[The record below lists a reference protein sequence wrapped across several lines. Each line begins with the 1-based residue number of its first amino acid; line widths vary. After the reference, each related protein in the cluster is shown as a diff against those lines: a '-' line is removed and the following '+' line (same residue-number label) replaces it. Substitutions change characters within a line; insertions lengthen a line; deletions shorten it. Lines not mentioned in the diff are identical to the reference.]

1 MIVDQHIEA
10 TFDELDVL
18 ATDLLAT
25 YDHRFYAT
33 ALPTPTRPA
42 FTIAGWN
49 QPAESIG
56 GDYYYWQ
63 TNADGRLWFSLAD
76 VSGHGP
82 ASAAI
87 ARQYHSYFRTAITM
101 TQTLENIMHHLNTW
115 FTQVLSPRRFIT
127 AAAGVLEPS
136 TCRLRFSS
144 AGHGPLFFYHAQSD
158 AMVHW
163 RANTIPLGIT
173 HNIST
178 DAPRD
183 VVFAPGD
190 MLVLVT
196 DGFFEWANSSG
207 ELFGLARLKQAIW
220 DRRHQAPDAIITEV
234 YQEVLDYTAG
244 TQQPDDLTIVILK
257 RTDESPQI

>member
-1 MIVDQHIEA
+1 MLVDQHIEA
-10 TFDELDVL
+10 TLYKSDVPSTNL
-18 ATDLLAT
+18 AET
-25 YDHRFYAT
+25 YDHSSYT
-33 ALPTPTRPA
+33 SALPTLTRPA

-49 QPAESIG
+49 QPAKSIG
-56 GDYYYWQ
+56 GDYYHWQ
-63 TNADGRLWFSLAD
+63 TNADERLWFSLAD

-87 ARQYHSYFRTAITM
+87 ARQYHAYFRTAITM
-101 TQTLENIMHHLNTW
+101 TQSLENVMYHLNTW

-127 AAAGVLEPS
+127 AAVGVLEPS

-144 AGHGPLFFYHAQSD
+144 AGHGPLFFYHAQFD
-158 AMVHW
+158 AMLHW

-173 HNIST
+173 RDIPT

-183 VVFAPGD
+183 VAFAPGD

-196 DGFFEWANSSG
+196 DGFFEWANPSG
-207 ELFGLARLKQAIW
+207 ELFGLGRLQQAIY

-234 YQEVLDYTAG
+234 YHEVLDFTAG
-244 TQQPDDLTIVILK
+244 TPQPDDLTIVILK
-257 RTDESPQI
+257 RKDASPQI